1 MTTATRF
8 VAFGGSRI
16 RIDYGGPVAA
26 EIVDFLFRD
35 THDHERPDLQA
46 TFHIEEG
53 SAEPPLTIRR
63 DDEVLYR
70 GADPAV
76 AARVLQ
82 ESTSYSLAAGSTGGI
97 LMHAAAASRDGRVL
111 MFPGTSGAG
120 KTTLTAWLIASGF
133 AYLTD
138 ELALVRDQTRTVEAL
153 TRPLN
158 VKPTGVGALPPGSDE
173 GGGWAQM
180 RSPVSLLRRPPLASV
195 ARADEP
201 SPVLTA
207 IVFPRYDATAGARLE
222 PVAAARAGLRLM
234 GCLLN
239 ARNLPEHGF
248 PDVAALARD
257 VPSYE
262 LTYGAFDAAE
272 PLLFDLV
279 R

>member
-16 RIDYGGPVAA
+16 RIDYDGPVAA
-26 EIVDFLFRD
+26 AIVDFLFRD
-35 THDHERPDLQA
+35 THDHDRPDLQA
-46 TFHIEEG
+46 TFRVEEG

-82 ESTSYSLAAGSTGGI
+82 ESTSYSLAAGSTSGI

-120 KTTLTAWLIASGF
+120 KTTLTAWLISSGF
-133 AYLTD
+133 EYLTD

-158 VKPTGVGALPPGSDE
+158 VKPTGFGALPPESDE
-173 GGGWAQM
+173 GRGWALM
-180 RSPVSLLRRPPLASV
+180 RSPLSLLCRPPLASV

-207 IVFPRYDATAGARLE
+207 IVFPRYDAAAGATLE

-239 ARNLPEHGF
+239 ARNPPEHGF

-272 PLLFDLV
+272 PLLLDLV